1 VPPTAVPPTAVP
13 PTAVPTAASYTI
25 AGYVQKGPFVL
36 GSEITV
42 RELDDRFVPTG
53 RTFTGRIEDST
64 GRFTIRGTL
73 TYPFVEL
80 SANGFYFNE
89 VTGSLSA
96 AQINLLALADLRD
109 STTVNVNLLTHLE
122 NVRVFERHQPA

>member
-1 VPPTAVPPTAVP
+1 MVSSMLYLPVVGGGAG
-13 PTAVPTAASYTI
+13 AVPTPTPAAYTI

-73 TYPFVEL
+73 TSPE
-80 SANGFYFNE
+80 S
-89 VTGSLSA
+89 
-96 AQINLLALADLRD
+96 
-109 STTVNVNLLTHLE
+109 
-122 NVRVFERHQPA
+122 